1 VIRLIKR
8 YGSRKLYDTEESRYV
23 SLEEIGDWVRQGQ
36 QVQVMDNQNSE
47 DVTAQTLTQV
57 ILEEGKRG
65 LSPVTSDFLHTLIR
79 RGEQV
84 VSMGVQSV
92 QDGVDRLLQASVDRV
107 PPLRQ
112 VRDETGE
119 LRRRLE
125 VLEGAIAEIE
135 RDRGR
140 RPATTNGDSAAKSP
154 QKRVGTR
161 KKGAAS

>member
-1 VIRLIKR
+1 MIRLIKR

-36 QVQVMDNQNSE
+36 QVQVIDNQNSD
-47 DVTAQTLTQV
+47 DVTAHTLTQV

-65 LSPVTSDFLHTLIR
+65 VSPVTSDFLHDLIR
-79 RGEQV
+79 RGGHV

-92 QDGVDRLLQASVDRV
+92 QEGVDRLLHASVDRV

-112 VRDETGE
+112 VREETDE
-119 LRRRLE
+119 LRQRLE
-125 VLEGAIAEIE
+125 ALEASIAEIE

-140 RPATTNGDSAAKSP
+140 SSGPNGGQSVRGPNRRAGTAT
-154 QKRVGTR
+154 
-161 KKGAAS
+161 KKGA